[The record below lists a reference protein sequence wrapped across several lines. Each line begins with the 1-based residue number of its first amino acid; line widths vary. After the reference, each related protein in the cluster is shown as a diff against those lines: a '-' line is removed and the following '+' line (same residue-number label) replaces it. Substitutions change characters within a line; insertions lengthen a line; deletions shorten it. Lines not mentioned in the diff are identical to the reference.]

1 MISLLDTNFSG
12 RRIGLFGGS
21 FNPAHE
27 GHVAMSLYAIK
38 RLHLDQI
45 WWVVSPQNPLKTRDE
60 MQSLATRVARA
71 KVIAAPHKKIIV
83 TDIEDVLQTRFTI
96 DLLRALKRKFPRT
109 NFVWLMGQDNLA
121 TIHLWKS
128 WRKIFSEVP
137 IAVFL
142 RSGYSDPRVRGVA
155 EATFAKAKMPLASA
169 KDVVVSKSPAWVVLD
184 NVLNPVSASQ
194 IRQQSKFTSS
204 TNSSNEGVIKMV
216 VKKPAAKKT
225 AAKKTVAKKPAAKK
239 AVAKKTAV
247 KKPAARKAVAKK
259 TAVKKPAAKKA
270 VAKKATVKK
279 AVKKTVAKKPAAK
292 KVAKKK

>member
-1 MISLLDTNFSG
+1 MSSLLTKKISG
-12 RRIGLFGGS
+12 GRVGLFGGS

-27 GHVAMSLYAIK
+27 GHLAMSLYAIK
-38 RLHLDQI
+38 RLKLDEV
-45 WWVVSPQNPLKTRDE
+45 WWLVSPQNPLKMRHE
-60 MQSLATRVARA
+60 MQSLSVRMKGAKALAAR
-71 KVIAAPHKKIIV
+71 HKKIVV
-83 TDIEDVLQTRFTI
+83 TDIEDTLKTVFTI
-96 DLLRALKRKFPRT
+96 DTLRALKREFPHV
-109 NFVWLMGQDNLA
+109 NFVWLMGEDNLA

-142 RSGYSDPRVRGVA
+142 RSGYSDSRVRGVA

-169 KDVVVSKSPAWVVLD
+169 KDVVVSSPPVWVVLD
-184 NVLNPVSASQ
+184 NVLNPISASQ
-194 IRQQSKFTSS
+194 IRQQSKFTSG
-204 TNSSNEGVIKMV
+204 TKSSNEGVIKMV

-225 AAKKTVAKKPAAKK
+225 AAKKPAAKK
-239 AVAKKTAV
+239 TVAKKTAA
-247 KKPAARKAVAKK
+247 KKPAAKK